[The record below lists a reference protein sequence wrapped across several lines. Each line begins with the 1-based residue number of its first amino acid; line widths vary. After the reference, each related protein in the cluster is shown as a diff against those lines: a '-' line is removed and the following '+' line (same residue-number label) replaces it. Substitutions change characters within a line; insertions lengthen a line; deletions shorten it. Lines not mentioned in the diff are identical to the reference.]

1 MGTDCFFS
9 VILFRANFV
18 LVEAIIQNKVKPFLI
33 EFIGVVKTYFLTNSL
48 FRLMESDF
56 LFSRKSILLFTQFFL
71 LAEVVFSCKIRFR

>member
-1 MGTDCFFS
+1 M
-9 VILFRANFV
+9 LM
-18 LVEAIIQNKVKPFLI
+18 EAIIQNKVKPFLI

-71 LAEVVFSCKIRFR
+71 LVEVVFSSKIRFR

>member
-18 LVEAIIQNKVKPFLI
+18 LVEAIIQNKAKPFLI

-56 LFSRKSILLFTQFFL
+56 LFSRKSILFIYTI
-71 LAEVVFSCKIRFR
+71 FSSCGSSF